1 MRNLWVG
8 LWCVMGMWSAP
19 ASRVTAQEVVLVLP
33 DGSDNL
39 RAVLENAALL
49 LSLDQ
54 TDASGPQDYVAAARA
69 DYRRLLT
76 GLYAEGHYGG
86 AVSITIDGREAAALA
101 PLDAP
106 GRIGRV
112 VITVDP
118 GPLFTFGSTEV
129 APLAPGTLLPESFAP
144 GLPARSDDIRTAVRG
159 GVDGWR
165 DLGHAKAE
173 PAGQEIIAR
182 HIENRLDVAVAIA
195 PGPRLNFGAITVT
208 GNDAVRTA
216 RILEIAGL
224 PMGGTYDPQEVEDA
238 LTRLRRTGTF
248 QSVAL
253 IESEGY
259 TADLTLPFELQVIE
273 QKPRRLGF
281 GAEVSS
287 LDGLSV
293 NAFWLHRNLFG
304 GAERFR
310 AEASVSGIG
319 TETGIVSGSGG
330 VDYTLGATFARPATF
345 NRNVDLQASVELSRL
360 DEEDYLLDQFNVEV
374 GLIQYVSDLT
384 TYELGV
390 GLLAAHEETEF
401 RTRDYALLTL
411 PAEATR
417 DLRDDPF
424 DPNSGYYINLE
435 LTPFIGLYEGADGG
449 RIYADAR
456 VYRSFGADDRFTLA
470 ARAQLGS
477 VIGPGIFDAPADFLF
492 YSGGGGTVRG
502 QPYQSLGISLARD
515 FGEGARIGGASFA
528 GAQLEA
534 RVDITDTIGV
544 VGFYDYGYISA
555 ESTPLT
561 GGESHAGA
569 GLGVRYDTPIGP
581 IRLDLATPVTGDD
594 AYGSVQIYLG
604 IGQSF

>member
-1 MRNLWVG
+1 LRNLWVG

>member
-1 MRNLWVG
+1 MRKLWVG
-8 LWCVMGMWSAP
+8 LCCVMVVWPGP
-19 ASRVTAQEVVLVLP
+19 ALRVAAQEVTLVLP
-33 DGSDNL
+33 DGSEAL
-39 RAVLENAALL
+39 RAVLENAALT
-49 LSLDQ
+49 LSLDE
-54 TDASGPQDYVAAARA
+54 TDADGPQDYVAAARA

-86 AVSITIDGREAAALA
+86 AVSITIDGREASSLA

-106 GRIGRV
+106 GQIGRV

-118 GPLFTFGSTEV
+118 GPRFTFGRTDV

-144 GLPARSDDIRTAVRG
+144 GLPARSDEIRTAVRA

-165 DLGHAKAE
+165 NLGHAKAE
-173 PAGQEIIAR
+173 AAGQEIVAQ
-182 HIENRLDVAVAIA
+182 HPQSRLDVAVEIA
-195 PGPRLNFGAITVT
+195 PGPRLSFGTITVT
-208 GNDAVRTA
+208 GNDAVRA
-216 RILEIAGL
+216 PRILEIAGL
-224 PMGGTYDPQEVEDA
+224 PEGGIYDPQEVEDA

-253 IESEGY
+253 IESEAF
-259 TADLTLPFELQVIE
+259 TPDLTLPFELQVIE
-273 QKPRRLGF
+273 QKPRRIGF
-281 GAEVSS
+281 GAEISS
-287 LDGLSV
+287 LDGAAV

-310 AEASVSGIG
+310 AEASVSGLG
-319 TETGIVSGSGG
+319 TGSGG
-330 VDYTLGATFARPATF
+330 PDYTIGATFARPATF
-345 NRNVDLQASVELSRL
+345 NRNIDLQASVEISRL
-360 DEEDYLLDQFNVEV
+360 DEEDYLLDQFNIEV

-411 PAEATR
+411 PAEGTR

-424 DPNSGYYINLE
+424 DPTRGYYINLE

-477 VIGPGIFDAPADFLF
+477 VIGPSIFDAPADFLF

-515 FGEGARIGGASFA
+515 FGAGARRGGASFA

-544 VGFYDYGYISA
+544 VGFYDYGYVSA

-561 GGESHAGA
+561 GGEAHAGA

-581 IRLDLATPVTGDD
+581 IRLDLATPVTGDG
-594 AYGSVQIYLG
+594 AYESVQIYLG

>member
-1 MRNLWVG
+1 
-8 LWCVMGMWSAP
+8 MWSAP

>member
-1 MRNLWVG
+1 
-8 LWCVMGMWSAP
+8 MWSAP

-293 NAFWLHRNLFG
+293 TAFWLHRNLFG